1 MRKNVVGKKRVDLSK
16 ITKEERQEIID
27 IILEKTKAKK
37 KQLEKEFEKE
47 YYYDDN
53 TDNDKGY
60 YYH

>member
-47 YYYDDN
+47 YYYDNSDN
-53 TDNDKGY
+53 EKDY

>member
-1 MRKNVVGKKRVDLSK
+1 MGKNVVGKKRVDLSK

-53 TDNDKGY
+53 ANEKDY

>member
-1 MRKNVVGKKRVDLSK
+1 MRKNVVGKKKVDLSK

-53 TDNDKGY
+53 ADNDKGY